1 MMNTK
6 YNHDILMTVMIYE
19 LQRTR
24 SVRDIANAG
33 MQYLR
38 GLDTGASI
46 REMLNLV
53 FPIASQL
60 TRVPSPLES
69 GRDQ

>member
-1 MMNTK
+1 MNTK